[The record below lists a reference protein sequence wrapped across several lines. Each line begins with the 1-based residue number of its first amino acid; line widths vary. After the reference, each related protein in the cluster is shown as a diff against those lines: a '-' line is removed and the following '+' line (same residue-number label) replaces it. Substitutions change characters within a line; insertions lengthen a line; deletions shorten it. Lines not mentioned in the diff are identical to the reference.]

1 MRFFSNKIYVNGASK
16 NFNDI
21 IGDVAGGMKKQAS
34 TDASIKEEPIVKQ
47 AKEAITGA
55 QANKLPKNLVKAIKA
70 KEDKQGKGS
79 GKKGNNPFANKKK
92 SSVDGEEVKIASI
105 SAGNDGAVEIE
116 FVPVEAKFAEI
127 EISDDGQVKV
137 AKWGEAAKSESGEA
151 GKDGN
156 QDGDKKGEAMSAEG
170 GYESGMTAESGEGCE
185 ACGTTMASSS
195 DFVKVA
201 NLTDKQKSAFRSY
214 WQNIWPK
221 EFIDAV
227 LDKDQ

>member
-34 TDASIKEEPIVKQ
+34 AAVQPKEEPVVKQ
-47 AKEAITGA
+47 AKEALTDA
-55 QANKLPKNLVKAIKA
+55 QAEKLPTKLVDAIKK
-70 KEDKQGKGS
+70 KEGEKPAGEKPAGE
-79 GKKGNNPFANKKK
+79 NPAGKK
-92 SSVDGEEVKIASI
+92 SSVNGTDVKIASI
-105 SAGNDGAVEIE
+105 SPKGSGLVEID
-116 FVPVEAKFAEI
+116 FVPAEAKFAEI

-137 AKWGEAAKSESGEA
+137 AKWDEAMASESMGYEAKKVDSEEGDGSESMATEGGSEA
-151 GKDGN
+151 G
-156 QDGDKKGEAMSAEG
+156 MSAEG
-170 GYESGMTAESGEGCE
+170 AEGCE

-214 WQNIWPK
+214 WQNVWPK

>member
-34 TDASIKEEPIVKQ
+34 AAVHPKEEPVVKQ
-47 AKEAITGA
+47 AKEALTDA
-55 QANKLPKNLVKAIKA
+55 QAEKLPPKLVAAIKE
-70 KEDKQGKGS
+70 KE
-79 GKKGNNPFANKKK
+79 GKKPAGKKPAGKK
-92 SSVDGEEVKIASI
+92 SSVNGEDVKIASI
-105 SAGNDGAVEIE
+105 SPKGNGSVEIE
-116 FVPVEAKFAEI
+116 FVPAEAKFADI

-137 AKWGEAAKSESGEA
+137 AKWDEAMASESMGYEAKKVDSEEGDGSESMAAEGGSEA
-151 GKDGN
+151 G
-156 QDGDKKGEAMSAEG
+156 MSAEG
-170 GYESGMTAESGEGCE
+170 AEGCE
-185 ACGTTMASSS
+185 ACGMTMANSS

-214 WQNIWPK
+214 WQNVWPK